1 MKKHS
6 LIVLLSLTLCSL
18 VFSNFVSADG
28 FTLESPDLKGQ
39 LTNKQ
44 EFNGFGCSGK
54 NISPRLTWKNLPEGT
69 KSIAITMFDAD
80 APTGSGFWHWLIF
93 DIPANVTSL
102 KTDAGNLSK
111 AIAPTGSIQSTTS
124 FGTAGFG
131 GSCPPKGHGHHQYM
145 FTAFALDVKT
155 LGLDQ
160 NTTPA
165 MVGFNLSFHT
175 LAKASVV
182 LYNHR

>member
-1 MKKHS
+1 MNKNF
-6 LIVLLSLTLCSL
+6 LITLFFIVL
-18 VFSNFVSADG
+18 SNFAYADG
-28 FTLESPDLKGQ
+28 FTLESPDVQGQ
-39 LTNKQ
+39 LTNDQ
-44 EFNGFGCSGK
+44 EFNAFGCSGK
-54 NISPRLTWKNLPEGT
+54 NISPRLTWKNVPEGT
-69 KSIAITMFDAD
+69 KSIAITMYDAD

-102 KTDAGNLSK
+102 ETDAGNLSK
-111 AIAPTGSIQSTTS
+111 TIAPKGSIQSTTS

-131 GSCPPKGHGHHQYM
+131 GSCPPKGSGPHEYM

-155 LGLDQ
+155 LGLGQ

-165 MVGFNLSFHT
+165 MVGFNLSAHT

-182 LYNHR
+182 LYNNR

>member
-1 MKKHS
+1 MKKYS
-6 LIVLLSLTLCSL
+6 LVALVSLTLSVL
-18 VFSNFVSADG
+18 TLSNIAYADG
-28 FTLESPDLKGQ
+28 FTLESPDVQGQ
-39 LTNKQ
+39 LTNDQ
-44 EFNGFGCSGK
+44 EFNGFGCNGK
-54 NISPRLTWKNLPEGT
+54 NISPRLTWKNLPKGT
-69 KSIAITMFDAD
+69 KSIAITMYDAD

-93 DIPANVTSL
+93 DIPATATSL
-102 KTDAGNLSK
+102 ETNAGDLNKS
-111 AIAPTGSIQSTTS
+111 IAPKGSIQSTTS

-131 GSCPPKGHGHHQYM
+131 GSCPPKGRGPHEYM
-145 FTAFALDVKT
+145 FTAFALDVET

-182 LYNHR
+182 LYNRR